1 MKRVLILGGSGF
13 VGSHVCNK
21 LVAQPWRITLPTRH
35 ETHARHL
42 QHLPKVDVVKADVH
56 DAVALRALV
65 AGHDAVINLVAI
77 LHGDSDAFERTHVVL
92 AKNLARACLDAGV
105 SRLVHVSALGADGQA
120 PEKAPSMY
128 LRSKSQGEAVLRQA
142 ATEGLQLT
150 LLRPSVI
157 FGAQDKFL
165 NLFARLQK
173 LFPVIPL
180 AGAQAKFQ
188 PVWVEDVAQAI
199 VHCLDTPRTAGH
211 TYELCGPQVFTL
223 KTLVALAGAYSG
235 VRGGRGRPVL
245 ALPETLGR
253 LQARLMAW
261 LPGPTLMSPDNMD
274 SMRVDNV
281 ASEQGLGF
289 KALGMTPA
297 SLGAIGPTYLAP
309 LEQQDL
315 CLALRRHQHGT

>member
-21 LVAQPWRITLPTRH
+21 LAALPWRITLPTRH
-35 ETHARHL
+35 QTHARHL
-42 QHLPKVDVVKADVH
+42 QHLPQVDVVQAHVH
-56 DAVALRALV
+56 DPAVLRALV

-77 LHGDSDAFERTHVVL
+77 LHGDAAAFERTHVVL
-92 AKNLARACLDAGV
+92 VKALAQACLDAGV
-105 SRLVHVSALGADGQA
+105 SRLVHVSALGAEDQA

-128 LRSKSQGEAVLRQA
+128 LRSKSQGEAVLKQA
-142 ATEGLQLT
+142 AAEGLQLT

-157 FGAQDKFL
+157 FGAQDKFF

-180 AGAQAKFQ
+180 AGAQARFQ

-199 VHCLDTPRTAGH
+199 VHCLATPRTAGH

-223 KTLVALAGAYSG
+223 KALVELAGAFSG
-235 VRGGRGRPVL
+235 VRRGRGRPIL
-245 ALPETLGR
+245 ALPEALGR
-253 LQARLMAW
+253 LQAQLMAW

-281 ASEQGLGF
+281 ASGQGLGF
-289 KALGMTPA
+289 KALGISPA

-309 LEQQDL
+309 LGQQDL
-315 CLALRRHQHGT
+315 CLELRRHWHSD

>member
-1 MKRVLILGGSGF
+1 MKRVLILGGTGF

-21 LVAQPWRITLPTRH
+21 LAALPWRVTLVTRH
-35 ETHARHL
+35 EAHALHL
-42 QHLPKVDVVKADVH
+42 QHLPQVDVVQADVH
-56 DAVALRALV
+56 DPAQLRALV

-77 LHGDSDAFERTHVVL
+77 LHGDAAAFERTHVVL
-92 AKNLARACLDAGV
+92 VKALAQACLDAGV
-105 SRLVHVSALGADGQA
+105 PRLVHVSALGADGQA
-120 PEKAPSMY
+120 PEKAPSLY

-142 ATEGLQLT
+142 AADGLQLT

-173 LFPVIPL
+173 IFPVIPL
-180 AGAQAKFQ
+180 AGAQARFQ

-211 TYELCGPQVFTL
+211 TYELCGPEVFTL
-223 KTLVALAGAYSG
+223 KTLVVLAGAYSG
-235 VRGGRGRPVL
+235 IRRGRGRPVV
-245 ALPETLGR
+245 ALPEALGR

-261 LPGPTLMSPDNMD
+261 LPGPTLMSLDNLD

-281 ASEQGLGF
+281 ASEQGLGL
-289 KALGMTPA
+289 KALGITPA
-297 SLGAIGPTYLAP
+297 SLGAIGPTYLKP
-309 LEQQDL
+309 LAQQDP
-315 CLALRRHQHGT
+315 CLALRRHRHGD

>member
-1 MKRVLILGGSGF
+1 MKRVLMLGGTGF

-21 LVAQPWRITLPTRH
+21 LANLPWRITLTTRH
-35 ETHARHL
+35 EAHARHL
-42 QHLPKVDVVKADVH
+42 QHLPQVDVVQADVH
-56 DAVALRALV
+56 DPAVLRDLV
-65 AGHDAVINLVAI
+65 SGHDAVINLVAI
-77 LHGDSDAFERTHVVL
+77 LHGDSAAFMRTHLVL

-105 SRLVHVSALGADGQA
+105 PRLVHVSALGADVQA

-128 LRSKSQGEAVLRQA
+128 LRSKSQGEAALTQA
-142 ATEGLQLT
+142 AGEGLQLT

-157 FGAQDKFL
+157 FGEQDKFL

-180 AGAQAKFQ
+180 AGAQARFQ

-199 VHCLDTPRTAGH
+199 VHCLETPRTAGQ

-223 KTLVALAGAYSG
+223 KTLVALAGAFSG
-235 VRGGRGRPVL
+235 IRQGRGRPIL

-261 LPGPTLMSPDNMD
+261 LPGPPLMSLDNLD

-281 ASEQGLGF
+281 ASNKLPGLQ
-289 KALGMTPA
+289 ALGITPT
-297 SLGAIGPTYLAP
+297 SLGAIGPTYLGSP
-309 LEQQDL
+309 ECQDP
-315 CLALRRHQHGT
+315 CLALRRHRQGG

>member
-1 MKRVLILGGSGF
+1 MNRVLILGGSGF

-21 LVAQPWRITLPTRH
+21 LAALPWRITLPTRH
-35 ETHARHL
+35 EAHARHL
-42 QHLPKVDVVKADVH
+42 QHLPRVDMVQADVN
-56 DAVALRALV
+56 DPAVLRRLV
-65 AGHDAVINLVAI
+65 LGHDAVINLVAI
-77 LHGDSDAFERTHVVL
+77 LHGDARAFERMHVVL
-92 AKNLARACLDAGV
+92 VKHLTQACLDAGV
-105 SRLVHVSALGADGQA
+105 HRLVHVSALGVDGQV
-120 PEKAPSMY
+120 PDKAPSLY

-180 AGAQAKFQ
+180 AGAQARFQ
-188 PVWVEDVAQAI
+188 PVWVEDVAHAI
-199 VHCLDTPRTAGH
+199 VHCLETPHTAGQ

-223 KTLVALAGAYSG
+223 KALVELAGALCG
-235 VRGGRGRPVL
+235 VRHGRGRPIL
-245 ALPETLGR
+245 ALPEALGR

-261 LPGPTLMSPDNMD
+261 LPGPPLMSLDNLD

-281 ASEQGLGF
+281 ASGKLPGLQ
-289 KALGMTPA
+289 ALGITPT
-297 SLGAIGPTYLAP
+297 SLGAIGPTYLGSP
-309 LEQQDL
+309 EYQDP
-315 CLALRRHQHGT
+315 CLALRRYRQGG